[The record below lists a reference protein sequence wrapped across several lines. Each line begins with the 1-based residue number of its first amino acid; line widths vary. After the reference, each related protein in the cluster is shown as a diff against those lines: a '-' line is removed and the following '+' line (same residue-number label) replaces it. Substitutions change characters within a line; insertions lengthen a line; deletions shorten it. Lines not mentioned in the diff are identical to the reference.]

1 MKLNHIL
8 EGIEVLSVVGNKDV
22 EVLNVEYDSRKVED
36 GTLFICI
43 KGFVSDGHRY
53 IDSAYEK
60 GARVFLIQDDVDFKE
75 G

>member
-8 EGIEVLSVVGNKDV
+8 EGIEVLSIVGNEDI
-22 EVLNVEYDSRKVED
+22 EVLNVEYDSRKVEE

-43 KGFVSDGHRY
+43 KGFVSDGHKY

-60 GARVFLIQDDVDFKE
+60 ELEYF
-75 G
+75 